1 MNADEIKN
9 RLIESLHKAKSREA
23 KRERDERMKTLFP
36 LSVIEIEIL
45 LSALEEDE

>member
-9 RLIESLHKAKSREA
+9 RLIESLHKEKSKEA
-23 KRERDERMKTLFP
+23 KRECEKRMKTLFP

-45 LSALEEDE
+45 LSALEG